1 MFHSDTEIAKFE
13 GAKIET
19 QSGIRGIIKK
29 FHGDKGHFR
38 ATFEDTIKMSG
49 KLIHIIF
56 VCVKICNSN
65 INHVSVTILSKII
78 YCIYLFIL

>member
-29 FHGDKGHFR
+29 FTGDKGHFR
-38 ATFEDTIKMSG
+38 ATFEDVIKMSG
-49 KLIHIIF
+49 K
-56 VCVKICNSN
+56 
-65 INHVSVTILSKII
+65 
-78 YCIYLFIL
+78 YLYHT